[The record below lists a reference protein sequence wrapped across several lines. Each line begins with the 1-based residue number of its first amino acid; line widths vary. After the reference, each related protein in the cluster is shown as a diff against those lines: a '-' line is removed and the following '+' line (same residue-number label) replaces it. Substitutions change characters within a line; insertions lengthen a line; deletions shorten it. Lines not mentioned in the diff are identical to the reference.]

1 LFSKRIIE
9 PELLDHLPRD
19 EARPNLADLVRINRK
34 FGGHSTIRKR
44 LLQLA
49 RRDDAFTLLD
59 IGAASGDTARV
70 IRELYPKASI
80 TSLDNNSVN
89 LEAAPQPKVIG
100 DAFRLPFAPGT
111 FDYVICSLFLHHFS
125 DDQAVSLL
133 RSFYGMAVRA
143 LLVCDL
149 ERHILPYWFLPATK
163 TIFGWNDVTVHDGRI
178 SVRAGFRVG
187 ELIELA
193 RKAGIGNA
201 EAMAHRPGF
210 RISLIARKALE
221 LSKV

>member
-1 LFSKRIIE
+1 
-9 PELLDHLPRD
+9 
-19 EARPNLADLVRINRK
+19 LADLVRINRR

-49 RRDDAFTLLD
+49 HTDDAFTVLD
-59 IGAASGDTARV
+59 IGAASGDTAAM
-70 IRELYPKASI
+70 IRRFYPKASI
-80 TSLDNNSVN
+80 TSLDNNAVN
-89 LEAAPQPKVIG
+89 LEAAPRPKVIG

-125 DDQAVSLL
+125 DEQVVTLL
-133 RSFYGMAVRA
+133 RSFYSMAVRA
-143 LLVCDL
+143 LLVSDL

-163 TIFGWNDVTVHDGRI
+163 RIFRWNDVTVHDGQI

-193 RKAGIGNA
+193 RKAGIANA
-201 EAMAHRPGF
+201 EAMAHRPAF
-210 RISLIARKALE
+210 RISLIARKTSE
-221 LSKV
+221 PSKG